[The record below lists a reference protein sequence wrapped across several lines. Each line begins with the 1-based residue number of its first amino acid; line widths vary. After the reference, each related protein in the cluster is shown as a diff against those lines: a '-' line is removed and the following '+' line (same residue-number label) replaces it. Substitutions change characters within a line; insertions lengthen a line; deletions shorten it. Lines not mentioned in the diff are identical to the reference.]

1 MKKVIK
7 NSGKELTKMQ
17 GQNEIFPQITTLDS
31 IRTAYLTQSLL
42 DLRQHLEST
51 DPLHQLSIPADEL
64 FYQLLVAIDLP
75 IESIN
80 LILGTDY
87 PNSS

>member
-1 MKKVIK
+1 MK
-7 NSGKELTKMQ
+7 
-17 GQNEIFPQITTLDS
+17 GQNAISPQTTTMDS

-42 DLRQHLEST
+42 NFRQNLESS
-51 DPLHQLSIPADEL
+51 DPLDQLTIPADEL

-75 IESIN
+75 IKSIN

-87 PNSS
+87 PKSL

>member
-1 MKKVIK
+1 
-7 NSGKELTKMQ
+7 MQ
-17 GQNEIFPQITTLDS
+17 GQNEISPQTTTMES

-42 DLRQHLEST
+42 SLRQNLEST
-51 DPLHQLSIPADEL
+51 DPLDQLTIPADEL

-75 IESIN
+75 VESIN

-87 PNSS
+87 SQTP

>member
-1 MKKVIK
+1 
-7 NSGKELTKMQ
+7 MQ
-17 GQNEIFPQITTLDS
+17 GQNEISPQTTTMES

-42 DLRQHLEST
+42 TLRQNLEST
-51 DPLHQLSIPADEL
+51 DPLDQLTIPADEL

-75 IESIN
+75 VESIN

-87 PNSS
+87 SQTH